1 MINLNDGGQSFTEIA
16 DFIDNYK
23 ESELSEQ

>member
-1 MINLNDGGQSFTEIA
+1 MMGVQQLMIA

-23 ESELSEQ
+23 EMKEIKFEHGT